1 MNTQPTPSEDPLEV
15 LLRKDHAPLADDGF
29 SARVLA
35 ALPPPAPKSRR
46 VPGRR
51 TIACSLGAL
60 TGFIFTI
67 AHSGLPRASELS
79 AFGSLVQTSAVSA
92 ANSLSD
98 PTVLAVGTLILTS
111 LAFAYSREIT
121 AKLAGR

>member
-1 MNTQPTPSEDPLEV
+1 MNTQPNLSEDPLEV

-46 VPGRR
+46 VPIRR
-51 TIACSLGAL
+51 TIACGLGAL

-67 AHSGLPRASELS
+67 AHSGPPRASELA
-79 AFGSLVQTSAVSA
+79 AFGSLLQTSFVSA
-92 ANSLSD
+92 ANLFSNPS
-98 PTVLAVGTLILTS
+98 VLAVSTLTLTS
-111 LAFAYSREIT
+111 LVFAYFREIS
-121 AKLAGR
+121 ARLVGR